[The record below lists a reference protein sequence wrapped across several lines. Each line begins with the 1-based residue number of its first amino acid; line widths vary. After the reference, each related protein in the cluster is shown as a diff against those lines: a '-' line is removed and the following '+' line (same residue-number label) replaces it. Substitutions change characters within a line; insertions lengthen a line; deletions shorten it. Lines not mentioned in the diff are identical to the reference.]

1 VDALAGG
8 LGLGLIAAA
17 VVAALALEVL
27 DERVAAREPASRLAR
42 RYRLAGRTL
51 RPLLVLL
58 VVAALAATVVRLFVF
73 RS

>member
-1 VDALAGG
+1 MHALAGG
-8 LGLGLIAAA
+8 LGLALIAAA

-27 DERVAAREPASRLAR
+27 DERLAAREPAARLAR